1 MRRCVFCLNNY
12 CGILHK
18 CAEILYTL
26 NKYKLNFCEVTALK
40 IWCIEDDENINNLIT
55 YALTSQGFEAE
66 GFGCYSEFRQKL
78 KTETPDLV
86 MLDVML
92 PDTDGIT
99 ILKSIKT
106 DSTLGDIP
114 VIMLTAKNS
123 EIDIVKAL
131 DLGAEDYITKPF
143 GILEMVSRV
152 KAVLRR
158 CEKKEKAQDKLVF
171 GGITMDKERHIVM
184 VDEKQVEFTLKEY
197 YLLKLFMENPRRVF
211 SREHIMDAVW
221 GERYVGE
228 SRTVDMHIKTLRHK
242 LGTMGDA
249 IVTIRGVGY
258 KLEDTEK

>member
-1 MRRCVFCLNNY
+1 M
-12 CGILHK
+12 
-18 CAEILYTL
+18 
-26 NKYKLNFCEVTALK
+26 LK

-55 YALTSQGFEAE
+55 YALASQGFEAE
-66 GFGCYSEFRQKL
+66 GMTCFADMDKKL
-78 KTETPDLV
+78 QESQPDLFL
-86 MLDVML
+86 LDIML

-99 ILKSIKT
+99 ILKKLKENS
-106 DSTLGDIP
+106 STSDIP

-158 CEKKEKAQDKLVF
+158 CEKDKKSEDKLSF
-171 GGITMDKERHIVM
+171 GMIVMDKERHRVT
-184 VDEKQVEFTLKEY
+184 VDGETVELTLKEFS
-197 YLLKLFMENPRRVF
+197 LLKLFLESPQRVLTREN
-211 SREHIMDAVW
+211 IMDAVW
-221 GERYVGE
+221 GDSYVGE

-242 LGTMGDA
+242 LGNAGEA

-258 KLEDTEK
+258 KFEPVSE